1 MGWLYLEDAADW
13 VWDCKWMMLGEVVV
27 EAAEKT
33 KLLGGD
39 LIARVQSQCES
50 NNPMEQL
57 RLK

>member
-1 MGWLYLEDAADW
+1 
-13 VWDCKWMMLGEVVV
+13 MMLGEVVV

-39 LIARVQSQCES
+39 LIARVQPQCES